1 MEQNK
6 YDKLD
11 LAAMLEGAA
20 AIANVVGAQ
29 LDHNSPGTIAA
40 DPVLYSALFGLSR
53 YLDFIAGAVDEAM
66 CPEH

>member
-6 YDKLD
+6 NNGLD
-11 LAAMLEGAA
+11 FAAMLEGAA

-40 DPVLYSALFGLSR
+40 DPVLYSALYGLGK
-53 YLDFIAGAVDEAM
+53 YLEFIGDAIDEAM
-66 CPEH
+66 P